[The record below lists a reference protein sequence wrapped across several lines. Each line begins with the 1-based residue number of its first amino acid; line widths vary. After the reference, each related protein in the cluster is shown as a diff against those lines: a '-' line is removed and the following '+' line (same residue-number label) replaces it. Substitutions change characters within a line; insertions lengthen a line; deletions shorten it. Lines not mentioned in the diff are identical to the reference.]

1 MTKQS
6 THLAVLCN
14 HPLFKGLP
22 ESALDE
28 LEQATCSRRL
38 QAGQTLYYQGDS
50 AQNFFILVHGQ
61 LKLHRHSS
69 DGNEHVLGIVRPGGA
84 LGETLLYDKRPTHLL
99 TATALRD
106 SLVIQIHNTSYRNLL
121 ERYPQLAPA
130 LLTRLSER
138 LNQRLEDI
146 DNLAT
151 SSANHR
157 VARFLMLRQKGTSG
171 VVELDIPKRLIA
183 SKLGIQPETLS
194 RILHRLSDAGLISMH
209 SRRIDILDQRKLA
222 AFLHD
227 SADQSCRSMRS
238 DSRAELRKAG

>member
-1 MTKQS
+1 
-6 THLAVLCN
+6 
-14 HPLFKGLP
+14 
-22 ESALDE
+22 
-28 LEQATCSRRL
+28 
-38 QAGQTLYYQGDS
+38 
-50 AQNFFILVHGQ
+50 
-61 LKLHRHSS
+61 
-69 DGNEHVLGIVRPGGA
+69 
-84 LGETLLYDKRPTHLL
+84 
-99 TATALRD
+99 
-106 SLVIQIHNTSYRNLL
+106 
-121 ERYPQLAPA
+121 